1 MGVSTCGSVST
12 TGCSELIGSHVGSSS
27 DGFTGTALV
36 AGHHAT
42 DAWLK
47 TRHGGGRGAGSHG
60 GALTDG
66 LDCRCSAVLTCLLK
80 ACIGSAGHSLT
91 TTRLITGHPFGAT
104 GTGAT
109 DDLIAVGDA
118 EADFRSFRIRSASA
132 EGIHLFGTDV
142 LISGNAM
149 AGAELIAGH
158 LGRTTQDRK
167 STRLN
172 SVTS

>member
-66 LDCRCSAVLTCLLK
+66 LDCRCSAVLTRLLK
-80 ACIGSAGHSLT
+80 ACISFNVVL
-91 TTRLITGHPFGAT
+91 L
-104 GTGAT
+104 
-109 DDLIAVGDA
+109 AVGSMVSLQQVLLIFLVA
-118 EADFRSFRIRSASA
+118 QVVVGTRSPC
-132 EGIHLFGTDV
+132 
-142 LISGNAM
+142 
-149 AGAELIAGH
+149 
-158 LGRTTQDRK
+158 
-167 STRLN
+167 
-172 SVTS
+172 

>member
-36 AGHHAT
+36 AGHHST

-47 TRHGGGRGAGSHG
+47 TRHGGGRGAGSNG
-60 GALTDG
+60 GPFTDG

-80 ACIGSAGHSLT
+80 TCIGSAGHSLT
-91 TTRLITGHPFGAT
+91 TTRLITGHPFGTT
-104 GTGAT
+104 GSGAT

-118 EADFRSFRIRSASA
+118 EADLRSFRIRSATA
-132 EGIHLFGTDV
+132 EGIDLFGTDV
-142 LISGNAM
+142 LITGDAM
-149 AGAELIAGH
+149 TGSKLIAGH
-158 LGRTTQDRK
+158 LGR
-167 STRLN
+167 STHQ
-172 SVTS
+172 SSSHAGA